1 MLEIFNENTL
11 LKVKNSDNK
20 IIVVDTV
27 NKKVSIDD
35 FGIDYP
41 WEYEKSWILI
51 EVKEYKNDY
60 KFFLLFSF
68 SIIILIFLI
77 QIMFDSYF
85 IEERLTSYL
94 PKYIV
99 DLIGGQITEVNI
111 PLISF
116 PLHVKII
123 GLGIVFSLL
132 IYSIVQMF
140 KKDKF

>member
-1 MLEIFNENTL
+1 
-11 LKVKNSDNK
+11 
-20 IIVVDTV
+20 
-27 NKKVSIDD
+27 
-35 FGIDYP
+35 
-41 WEYEKSWILI
+41 
-51 EVKEYKNDY
+51 
-60 KFFLLFSF
+60 
-68 SIIILIFLI
+68 
-77 QIMFDSYF
+77 MFDSYF
-85 IEERLTSYL
+85 IEDRLTSYL

-123 GLGIVFSLL
+123 GLGMVFSLL